1 MLDGQLPG
9 RAPGM
14 RVGFRVDHDPEP
26 SEPLKTARRI
36 TLVATAAPNSV
47 AQHIGDLQSPERG
60 YQPALPRHS
69 AQYELRGLGPL
80 IAEEPCD
87 RHRRIDDDAH
97 PRRPSSRS
105 SRIVTSPR
113 EWLRLSLMISSAA
126 ASASARA
133 RATGRR
139 ITISPSCASIWTR
152 SPSLSP
158 AALANSRG
166 NRTARFF
173 PHLPMVTWDME
184 TSNREGYS
192 GISQRFFRKTRTAV
206 RRPASVALVSEGFVA
221 LLALVSTG
229 IRLCQT
235 ASGTRNEDRNREE
248 GG

>member
-1 MLDGQLPG
+1 MLDRQLTS
-9 RAPGM
+9 RVPGM
-14 RVGFRVDHDPEP
+14 RVGFLCDHDPEP
-26 SEPLKTARRI
+26 PEQLKTARRI

-69 AQYELRGLGPL
+69 AQYELRGLIPL
-80 IAEEPCD
+80 IAEEPRD

-126 ASASARA
+126 TSASARA

-158 AALANSRG
+158 AALANSSG

-173 PHLPMVTWDME
+173 PHLPTVTWDME
-184 TSNREGYS
+184 TSNRYGYPAYL
-192 GISQRFFRKTRTAV
+192 RLFRKTGTAV
-206 RRPASVALVSEGFVA
+206 RRAAS
-221 LLALVSTG
+221 
-229 IRLCQT
+229 
-235 ASGTRNEDRNREE
+235 
-248 GG
+248 